1 MTLKPSGAKIIEEI
15 KGATPNVA
23 QREPA
28 HEGAANTQ
36 RKAPRRRGAFY
47 CREGRAYLLIPF
59 WGLVMLPP

>member
-28 HEGAANTQ
+28 HEGLRTRNESPAS
-36 RKAPRRRGAFY
+36 PRG
-47 CREGRAYLLIPF
+47 LL
-59 WGLVMLPP
+59 LP